1 MAKKYVLA
9 LVATSAAAC
18 GGEGGAA
25 SAPPP
30 APATALTGVDAGV
43 AVDAGITALPTYD
56 PAAGFALDPD
66 PQPRPGTRAAA
77 RDRRTV
83 QLLLRS
89 TPVGAIAAVDGVRL
103 GPTPV
108 LWDGEAAVPHEFTF
122 VLAGHALARYRFAP
136 ITGGV
141 VHGRLVKISDEVTPA
156 LPPAIEP
163 PHAAVRPPP
172 PPAPPPPPQPPAIDA
187 APPPLPLP
195 PPAIDAAAPPELPAI
210 DAATP

>member
-156 LPPAIEP
+156 LPPAP
-163 PHAAVRPPP
+163 ALPHAAVRPS
-172 PPAPPPPPQPPAIDA
+172 APPPPPPPAIDA
-187 APPPLPLP
+187 APPS
-195 PPAIDAAAPPELPAI
+195 PPAIDAAPPPELPAI